1 MLKVH
6 GCWVAAAFFQSE
18 PSLSLHLFFQQ
29 QLATLLFSHHKVGV
43 PPPPFSPLLTF
54 YLRQAQR
61 RADATHPFLLNCQ
74 EAVGTSTRKFSHQHG
89 SCVCNSFLSEEVAFT
104 HSR

>member
-43 PPPPFSPLLTF
+43 PPPPSLL
-54 YLRQAQR
+54 
-61 RADATHPFLLNCQ
+61 
-74 EAVGTSTRKFSHQHG
+74 S
-89 SCVCNSFLSEEVAFT
+89 
-104 HSR
+104 